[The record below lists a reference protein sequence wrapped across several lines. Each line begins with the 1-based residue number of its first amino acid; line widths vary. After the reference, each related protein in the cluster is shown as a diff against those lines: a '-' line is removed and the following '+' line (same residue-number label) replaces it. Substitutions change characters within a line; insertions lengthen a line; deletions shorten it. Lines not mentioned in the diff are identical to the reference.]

1 MTAKARTLDN
11 LISTQE
17 ETNCLQ
23 FNLVFEIVHL
33 LWARA
38 KTFNIHSRFVSVFE
52 ANQNA
57 EHSIFGRK

>member
-23 FNLVFEIVHL
+23 NFEIVHL
-33 LWARA
+33 L
-38 KTFNIHSRFVSVFE
+38 
-52 ANQNA
+52 
-57 EHSIFGRK
+57 